1 MSYNSTHVMQLPR
14 KVIIGKDILANCGV
28 FIKESNSKVKNIAII
43 TGPNVKNKV
52 ASLIESSLS
61 DINIHFKWVIALEAS
76 FQFADRITNLLKN
89 DEISIII
96 GLGGGR
102 CIDLGKLIASRLH
115 VPFISIPTSAS
126 HDGISSPFVSL
137 KGSER
142 PYSIMAETPLEIICD
157 LEIISNAPYR
167 LLASGCGDLIAKTT
181 AVRDWELARDYNN
194 EYFGEYAAKLA
205 YLGSRMI
212 VDISTKMH
220 ESKLFGEVTRTI
232 VEGLISSGVAAGI
245 AGSSRPCS
253 GSEHLFSHALEYIT
267 KNRCGL
273 HGERVGIGTIIMSKL
288 HGVNWKEIR
297 DALQRI
303 RAPTTAKE
311 IDVDKDQL
319 IDAMVLAKKIR
330 PERFTILNQIELNRT
345 QYQEIFAELGILD

>member
-1 MSYNSTHVMQLPR
+1 MSYHSTHIMQLPR
-14 KVIIGKDILANCGV
+14 KVIIGNNILRDCGV
-28 FIKESNSKVKNIAII
+28 LIKEGNSNVKRIAII
-43 TGPNVKNKV
+43 SGPNVKSKV

-61 DINIHFKWVIALEAS
+61 DRNIEFQWIIAYEAS
-76 FQFADRITNLLKN
+76 FYFADKIINLLKN
-89 DEISIII
+89 DEISIIV

-115 VPFISIPTSAS
+115 VSFISIPTSAS

-137 KGSER
+137 KGNER

-157 LEIISNAPYR
+157 LDIISNAPYR

-205 YLGSRMI
+205 FLGSRMI
-212 VDISTKMH
+212 VDISNEMH
-220 ESKLFGEVTRTI
+220 GSKPSGGVTRTI

-267 KNRCGL
+267 KNKCGL

-297 DALQRI
+297 DALFRI
-303 RAPTTAKE
+303 KAPTTAKE
-311 IDVDKDQL
+311 INVDKDQL
-319 IDAMVLAKKIR
+319 IDAMILAKKIR
-330 PERFTILNQIELNRT
+330 PERFTILNRIELNRT
-345 QYQEIFAELGILD
+345 QCQDIFAELGILD

>member
-1 MSYNSTHVMQLPR
+1 MSYNSTHIMQLPR
-14 KVIIGKDILANCGV
+14 KVIVGSKILKNCGR
-28 FIKESNSKVKNIAII
+28 FITESNSNAKKIAII
-43 TGPNVKNKV
+43 TGPKVKAKL
-52 ASLIESSLS
+52 ASLIEDSLS
-61 DINIHFKWVIALEAS
+61 DCNLEFEWIIAQEAS
-76 FQFADRITNLLKN
+76 FQVADRITSFLIKKR
-89 DEISIII
+89 ISIII

-102 CIDLGKLIASRLH
+102 CIDLGKLVASRLQ

-205 YLGSRMI
+205 FLGSRMI
-212 VDISTKMH
+212 IDISKNMIKSET
-220 ESKLFGEVTRTI
+220 SSQITRTI

-253 GSEHLFSHALEYIT
+253 GSEHLFSHAIEYIA
-267 KNRCGL
+267 KNKCGL
-273 HGERVGIGTIIMSKL
+273 HGERVGIGTIIMSRL
-288 HGVNWKEIR
+288 HGLDWREIR
-297 DALQRI
+297 HALERI
-303 RAPTTAKE
+303 GCPITAKE

-319 IDAMVLAKKIR
+319 IEAMLLAKKIR
-330 PERFTILNQIELNRT
+330 PERFTILNKVELT
-345 QYQEIFAELGILD
+345 KSQYQDIFSETGILD